1 MAGTLAE
8 ATFHSRV
15 SDFATGAAR
24 CYYTPLKR
32 RAMSIC
38 GFHFNIVY
46 KWNVKCA
53 INKDMSH
60 KRGKGYGILQ
70 LPLKY
75 MQKKILFMFGI

>member
-8 ATFHSRV
+8 ATFHSHV
-15 SDFATGAAR
+15 SDFATGAAL
-24 CYYTPLKR
+24 CYYAPLKR

-53 INKDMSH
+53 IKKDMSH
-60 KRGKGYGILQ
+60 KHGKRAGILP
-70 LPLKY
+70 LPMKY
-75 MQKKILFMFGI
+75 I